1 MKIIDDLVAREG
13 GYVNHPADRGG
24 PTKYGI
30 TLETLAAWRKR
41 SVTAADVEALS
52 MDEAKQIY
60 EERYVVAPGF
70 SAVTP
75 AALREEL
82 VDSGVLH
89 GPEQAVQ
96 WLQRAL
102 NALTGAGLSRDG
114 VLGPKTRT
122 TLASFLAL
130 RGADGVRVLLRI
142 LNALQC
148 ERMVEL
154 VERDPAQRAFVYGW
168 VLHRVV
174 I

>member
-1 MKIIDDLVAREG
+1 MSTIDDLIAREG

-30 TLETLAAWRKR
+30 TLATLAAWRKR
-41 SVTAADVEALS
+41 SVTAEDVEALS
-52 MDEAKQIY
+52 IEEAKQIY
-60 EERYVVAPGF
+60 HDRYVVAPGF
-70 SAVTP
+70 SNVTS
-75 AALREEL
+75 AELREEL
-82 VDSGVLH
+82 IDSGVLH
-89 GPEQAVQ
+89 GPAQAVQ

-114 VLGPKTRT
+114 VLGAQ
-122 TLASFLAL
+122 TLNILSDYVRK
-130 RGADGVRVLLRI
+130 RGTDGVRVLLRM

-148 ERMVEL
+148 ERMIEL

-168 VLHRVV
+168 VLHRVR